1 MYHNNYIF
9 IKTIRETKTPR
20 NAEDSFYYFI
30 KNSKIRFA
38 SYYSNK
44 YFLFNC
50 IFNKDDNL
58 SPYFYLFANGEM
70 VNVKIITIKISF
82 TCENKK
88 TPLSFRGRPH
98 TRYDNAD
105 YPTPG
110 IRMNY
115 ISPYDFFKENCRQ
128 CEIAEAGIMHL
139 NRNTPIMLFS
149 KLYDNKSANY
159 KMLYKTLCK
168 NVNKKTRRY
177 LTDLFTP
184 FNNINNSGL
193 HSKYYFALTVSE
205 FISSEYINC
214 YDVITPIIDEIHSIS
229 CKQDYVI
236 IKQKQYNEDNENVSN
251 DLPTE
256 IYNTLELSNFSE
268 RLKIIYNIARYE
280 IISIAV
286 NTGYSHGDYH
296 IENLF
301 LYEDLRSIIV
311 TNFSNLKHIPQYE
324 NIQNNWHYLMDK
336 GFERGKETFRIM
348 KEILEDIYNTHF
360 QDADDNSRHY
370 KWLKHIDES
379 DIDTIIELHK
389 FRNLVNLHSTPS
401 IFTMYLNTRRAE
413 YVYNSSLEIDI
424 NIGNRF
430 INCISSLFC

>member
-38 SYYSNK
+38 NDYSNK
-44 YFLFNC
+44 YFSFNC

-70 VNVKIITIKISF
+70 ENVKIITIKITF
-82 TCENKK
+82 TCENKETK
-88 TPLSFRGRPH
+88 LRFKGRPY
-98 TRYDNAD
+98 TKYDNTD
-105 YPTPG
+105 YPSPEINIQYT
-110 IRMNY
+110 
-115 ISPYDFFKENCRQ
+115 SPYDFFKENCRQ
-128 CEIAEAGIMHL
+128 CEIAEAGIMNL
-139 NRNTPIMLFS
+139 NRNTLIILFS
-149 KLYDNKSANY
+149 KLYVNTSANY
-159 KMLYKTLCK
+159 KMLYKILCK

-177 LTDLFTP
+177 ITDLFTP
-184 FNNINNSGL
+184 FNNINNQEVN
-193 HSKYYFALTVSE
+193 SKYYFTITASE
-205 FISSEYINC
+205 FISGEYINC

-229 CKQDYVI
+229 CKQDY
-236 IKQKQYNEDNENVSN
+236 ENIQTSYEK
-251 DLPTE
+251 E
-256 IYNTLELSNFSE
+256 INSVFSTLELTNFSE

-280 IISIAV
+280 TLSIAI

-311 TNFSNLKHIPQYE
+311 TNFSNVKHIPKYE
-324 NIQNNWHYLMDK
+324 NIQNNWHYLMTN
-336 GFERGKETFRIM
+336 GFAIGKDNFRIM

-370 KWLKHIDES
+370 QWLKYIDEQ
-379 DIDTIIELHK
+379 DVAMIIELHK
-389 FRNLVNLHSTPS
+389 FRNFVNVDLRPS

-413 YVYNSSLEIDI
+413 YVYNSSLEIDT
-424 NIGNRF
+424 NVGNRF
-430 INCISSLFC
+430 ISFISTLFC